1 MQIKTFL
8 EKIGAVEIQDNLS
21 LQTLREHKASL
32 FEKKEDFD
40 KCLKST
46 SLFLY
51 PGLVENGLGVA
62 YLGYRVPLWA
72 RRIIAQI
79 RLVNKYNN
87 RIVTKNGKI
96 TFSDLEYCELCIKTN
111 SLAHRLTDCSY
122 HKEVR
127 EKYLGN
133 LFDSELI

>member
-1 MQIKTFL
+1 MVHCAFDMLYKKGGPLNPENYHLIAL
-8 EKIGAVEIQDNLS
+8 LIAVVKIF
-21 LQTLREHKASL
+21 T
-32 FEKKEDFD
+32 
-40 KCLKST
+40 
-46 SLFLY
+46 
-51 PGLVENGLGVA
+51 
-62 YLGYRVPLWA
+62 
-72 RRIIAQI
+72 QI

-111 SLAHRLTDCSY
+111 SLAHRLIDCTY

-133 LFDSELI
+133 LFDSEQSLFEILNNLSLNNVNKIAQYINHIM